1 MYFKFL
7 GPIINILSKKNF
19 EIYIL
24 FNYSQSRHFGKWRDF
39 PFLDTFL
46 LKKNKKRVFFNN
58 NELLRII
65 KEEKIK
71 IIGSLLPYNKFE
83 FDKKKLANIKW
94 ILFQHGMDLFWD
106 IKDLMY
112 SDYIL
117 LYSKYWKNL
126 LLNFF
131 KQRKIKYDPNK
142 ILLFG
147 NPQFKMLEKIDVTEI
162 KKKYNLPTNK
172 KIVLF
177 LPLSQPNAYFFN
189 NKINS
194 FFAKFFFIY
203 PNIDTTFFWFRK
215 RIYNIA
221 SCFIKNELFILRSIK
236 NFCLKNG
243 YYLIIKSR
251 SKRLLGREFEYYSDR
266 VFYDEQLMPSTLLE
280 LMKVSN
286 NIFSYI
292 TTASGEA
299 VYSGSYHYT
308 IFEKTF
314 SKIQSIYLRSFD
326 RNYFSFNGVNEIV
339 TTRQFCEILKK
350 NEMKKINIK
359 SRKNYLKKYFEC
371 YSKNRINLP
380 KFLNKI

>member
-1 MYFKFL
+1 MKKKIKIGFIIQRKMYFKFL

-142 ILLFG
+142 IILFG
-147 NPQFKMLEKIDVTEI
+147 NPQFKMLEKIDVNEI

-203 PNIDTTFFWFRK
+203 PNIDTTFFGLEK
-215 RIYNIA
+215 E
-221 SCFIKNELFILRSIK
+221 FIILLVVLLKISYLF
-236 NFCLKNG
+236 
-243 YYLIIKSR
+243 
-251 SKRLLGREFEYYSDR
+251 
-266 VFYDEQLMPSTLLE
+266 
-280 LMKVSN
+280 
-286 NIFSYI
+286 
-292 TTASGEA
+292 
-299 VYSGSYHYT
+299 
-308 IFEKTF
+308 
-314 SKIQSIYLRSFD
+314 
-326 RNYFSFNGVNEIV
+326 
-339 TTRQFCEILKK
+339 
-350 NEMKKINIK
+350 
-359 SRKNYLKKYFEC
+359 
-371 YSKNRINLP
+371 
-380 KFLNKI
+380 

>member
-1 MYFKFL
+1 M
-7 GPIINILSKKNF
+7 
-19 EIYIL
+19 
-24 FNYSQSRHFGKWRDF
+24 
-39 PFLDTFL
+39 
-46 LKKNKKRVFFNN
+46 
-58 NELLRII
+58 
-65 KEEKIK
+65 
-71 IIGSLLPYNKFE
+71 
-83 FDKKKLANIKW
+83 
-94 ILFQHGMDLFWD
+94 
-106 IKDLMY
+106 
-112 SDYIL
+112 
-117 LYSKYWKNL
+117 
-126 LLNFF
+126 
-131 KQRKIKYDPNK
+131 
-142 ILLFG
+142 
-147 NPQFKMLEKIDVTEI
+147 
-162 KKKYNLPTNK
+162 
-172 KIVLF
+172 
-177 LPLSQPNAYFFN
+177 
-189 NKINS
+189 
-194 FFAKFFFIY
+194 
-203 PNIDTTFFWFRK
+203 
-215 RIYNIA
+215 
-221 SCFIKNELFILRSIK
+221 RSIK

-251 SKRLLGREFEYYSDR
+251 SKRLLGGEFEYYSDR

-350 NEMKKINIK
+350 SGMKKINIK